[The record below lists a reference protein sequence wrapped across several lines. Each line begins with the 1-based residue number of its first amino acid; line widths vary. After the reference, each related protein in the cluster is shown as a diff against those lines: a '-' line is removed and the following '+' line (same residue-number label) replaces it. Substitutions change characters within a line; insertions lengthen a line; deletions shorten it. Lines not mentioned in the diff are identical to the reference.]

1 MINIRQSPLYA
12 QFMRAIKWQ
21 VEEIDG
27 VNIFIKKFPL
37 LPAVAKIQR
46 PDKLPDYNKLKHLMQ
61 KYGARSIT
69 IEPNIDC
76 QLPTASAKGGS
87 GPKAHRPLV
96 EAFGRN
102 CQLSPDPYI
111 HTKTIHID
119 LTAPEIII
127 FNRFTEA
134 KRRGV
139 RRAQKN
145 GVQVEISDNID
156 AFIKLKNRAAGFF
169 LGFMTTRGFTK
180 PLWNTFAPKY
190 AKVLLAY
197 IDNCHCEDPPTGG
210 DEAISK
216 AGKSEIAAA
225 PIKSWPRNDNQ
236 QRSKEYIA
244 GILLLWYGKTA
255 YYWMAAAS
263 REGKKSFAPTLLVWK
278 ALKFAKK
285 QGCTIFDFEGVFD
298 ERYPK
303 QSSDW
308 KGFSIFKSGFG
319 GKPIFYPQPFLIK

>member
-1 MINIRQSPLYA
+1 MLNIRQSPLYA
-12 QFMRAIKWQ
+12 KFMRAINWQ
-21 VEEIDG
+21 VERIDNTN
-27 VNIFIKKFPL
+27 VFIKKFPL

-46 PDKLPDYNKLKHLMQ
+46 PNFLPNEIKLKQLMHKYHL
-61 KYGARSIT
+61 RSISVEPSSQLK
-69 IEPNIDC
+69 IENLKFKI
-76 QLPTASAKGGS
+76 LA
-87 GPKAHRPLV
+87 
-96 EAFGRN
+96 
-102 CQLSPDPYI
+102 DPYI

-119 LTAPEIII
+119 LTTSETEI

-180 PLWNTFAPKY
+180 PLWNTFNPKY

-197 IDNCHCEDPPTGG
+197 IDTRHCEDPPTGG

-216 AGKSEIAAA
+216 ADKSEIAAA
-225 PIKSWPRNDNQ
+225 TMWPHNDNQ
-236 QRSKEYIA
+236 ERSNQYIA
-244 GILLLWYGKTA
+244 GILLLWYDNTA
-255 YYWMAAAS
+255 YYWMAAAN
-263 REGKKSFAPTLLVWK
+263 REGKKSFAPTLLAWE

-285 QGCTIFDFEGVFD
+285 QGCAIFDFEGVFD
-298 ERYPK
+298 ERFTT
-303 QSSDW
+303 QSPAW
-308 KGFSIFKSGFG
+308 KGFSKFKEGFG
-319 GKPIFYPQPFLIK
+319 GKSVYYPEPFLIK

>member
-1 MINIRQSPLYA
+1 MLNIRQSPLYA
-12 QFMRAIKWQ
+12 KFMRAINWQ
-21 VEEIDG
+21 VERIDNTN
-27 VNIFIKKFPL
+27 VFIKKFPL

-46 PDKLPDYNKLKHLMQ
+46 PNFLPNEIKLKQLMHKYHL
-61 KYGARSIT
+61 RSISVEPSSQLK
-69 IEPNIDC
+69 IENLKFKI
-76 QLPTASAKGGS
+76 LA
-87 GPKAHRPLV
+87 
-96 EAFGRN
+96 
-102 CQLSPDPYI
+102 DPYI

-119 LTAPEIII
+119 LTTTETEI
-127 FNRFTEA
+127 FNCFTEA

-225 PIKSWPRNDNQ
+225 PIKSGPRNDNQ

-263 REGKKSFAPTLLVWK
+263 REGKKSFAPTPLVWE